1 MSSDFYKQFETPFDR
16 EVDRAIREA
25 NEASLAAFDQKT
37 ETETARR
44 WEHIMAAKE
53 AAGEYGVVLPLA
65 TARDILATLRGESNT
80 LADLNPDLPA
90 KMLEAAIEE
99 SR

>member
-1 MSSDFYKQFETPFDR
+1 
-16 EVDRAIREA
+16 
-25 NEASLAAFDQKT
+25 
-37 ETETARR
+37 
-44 WEHIMAAKE
+44 MAAKE